1 MESRLC
7 DKMKK
12 VRLDHKLTQK
22 QMAERL
28 HVQKG
33 TVSCYEL
40 GDRLPSYDVLIRFS
54 KIFHVSID
62 YLLGIDQRKI
72 LDVSDLSDED
82 INVVAA
88 MIEALRRNNK

>member
-12 VRLDHKLTQK
+12 IRLEHKLTQK

-62 YLLGIDQRKI
+62 YLLGVDQRKT
-72 LDVSDLSDED
+72 LDVSDLLDED
-82 INVVAA
+82 VTVVNA
-88 MIEALRRNNK
+88 MIEALRRKK

>member
-1 MESRLC
+1 MELRLC